1 MMSDTTWRDV
11 DKYFFDTI
19 VHGDDVL
26 KQALRDSKD
35 AGLPPIAV
43 SATQGKQLYL
53 TALAIGAKR
62 ILEVGTLGGYSTIWL
77 ARALPRDGK
86 LVSLEIDPK
95 HAKVAK
101 ANVERAGLSAQVDIQ
116 VGPAIELLPKLQG
129 PFDFAFI
136 DADKES
142 NADYFAHALRLSRK
156 GSVIIVDNVVR
167 EGRVID
173 SKGNAQVQGV
183 RRMIEQLSR
192 DNRIAATAIQTV
204 GDKGYDG
211 YLMAVVL

>member
-1 MMSDTTWRDV
+1 MMSDTVWRDV
-11 DKYFFDTI
+11 DAYFNDTL

-26 KQALRDSKD
+26 AQALRDSEA
-35 AGLPPIAV
+35 AGLPRIAV

-53 TALAIGAKR
+53 TALSIGAKR
-62 ILEVGTLGGYSTIWL
+62 ILEVGTLGGYSTIWM
-77 ARALPRDGK
+77 ARALPSDGQ

-95 HAKVAK
+95 HAKVART
-101 ANVERAGLSAQVDIQ
+101 NIERAGLSARVDIQ

-129 PFDFAFI
+129 PFDLAFI

-156 GSVIIVDNVVR
+156 GSVIVVDNVVR
-167 EGRVID
+167 DGKVID
-173 SKGNAQVQGV
+173 PRGNAQIQGV
-183 RRMIEQLSR
+183 RRMIEQLSHDR
-192 DNRIAATAIQTV
+192 RIAATAIQTV

-211 YLMAVVL
+211 HLMAVVL

>member
-1 MMSDTTWRDV
+1 MSDTLWRDV
-11 DKYFFDTI
+11 DRYFDDAI

-53 TALAIGAKR
+53 MALAIGAKR
-62 ILEVGTLGGYSTIWL
+62 ILEVGALGGYSTIWM
-77 ARALPRDGK
+77 ARALPKDGQ
-86 LVSLEIDPK
+86 LISLEIDPK
-95 HAKVAK
+95 HAAVAR
-101 ANVERAGLSAQVDIQ
+101 ANLVRAGLAGQVEILE
-116 VGPAIELLPKLQG
+116 GRALELLETLQG
-129 PFDFAFI
+129 PFDLTFI
-136 DADKES
+136 DADKEN
-142 NADYFAHALRLSRK
+142 NAGYFAHALRMSRK

-173 SKGNAQVQGV
+173 PAGPSQVQGV
-183 RRMIEQLSR
+183 RRMIAELSVEK
-192 DNRIAATAIQTV
+192 RISATAIQTV
-204 GDKGYDG
+204 GEKGYDG

>member
-1 MMSDTTWRDV
+1 MSDTTWRDV
-11 DKYFFDTI
+11 DKYFTDTI
-19 VHGDDVL
+19 VHGDEVL
-26 KQALRDSKD
+26 KQALRDSKE
-35 AGLPPIAV
+35 AGLPHIAV

-53 TALAIGAKR
+53 MALAIGAKR
-62 ILEVGTLGGYSTIWL
+62 ILEVGTLGGYSTIWM
-77 ARALPRDGK
+77 ARALPKDGK

-95 HAKVAK
+95 HAKVAR

-129 PFDFAFI
+129 PFDLAFI

-156 GSVIIVDNVVR
+156 GSVIVVDNVVR
-167 EGRVID
+167 DGKVID
-173 SKGNAQVQGV
+173 AKGNAQIQGV
-183 RRMIEQLSR
+183 RRMMDMLAAEKR
-192 DNRIAATAIQTV
+192 VAATAIQTV

>member
-1 MMSDTTWRDV
+1 MSETAWRDV
-11 DKYFFDTI
+11 DRYFDDTI

-53 TALAIGAKR
+53 MALAIGAKR
-62 ILEVGTLGGYSTIWL
+62 ILEVGALGGYSTIWM
-77 ARALPRDGK
+77 ARALPKDGQ
-86 LVSLEIDPK
+86 LISLEIDPR
-95 HAKVAK
+95 HAAVAR
-101 ANVERAGLSAQVDIQ
+101 ANLVRAGLAGQVEILE
-116 VGPAIELLPKLQG
+116 GRAIDLLDTLQG
-129 PFDFAFI
+129 PFDLTFI
-136 DADKES
+136 DADKEN
-142 NADYFAHALRLSRK
+142 NAGYFAHALRLSRK

-173 SKGNAQVQGV
+173 ANGPSQVQGV
-183 RRMIEQLSR
+183 RRMIAALSAEK
-192 DNRIAATAIQTV
+192 RISATAIQTV
-204 GDKGYDG
+204 GEKGYDG